1 LGVGVPPAG
10 CGELGEPGGVVFV
23 AACPSGDEGRAGEQ
37 VTLVVVAGPVRQD
50 EVLHGIDAA
59 ADAGNEVIC
68 LRPGAERSQAVEAA
82 VRLQWLGGNQPVSSE
97 QVTVESQLS
106 LRHSVDLC
114 DHSRP
119 VDLDQGTDQ
128 GAKPDQFVAGAGT

>member
-1 LGVGVPPAG
+1 
-10 CGELGEPGGVVFV
+10 VVFV

-37 VTLVVVAGPVRQD
+37 VTLVVVTGPVGQD
-50 EVLHGIDAA
+50 KVLQGIDAA
-59 ADAGNEVIC
+59 ADTGNEVIR
-68 LRPGAERSQAVEAA
+68 LRAGAERSPAVEAA
-82 VRLQWLGGNQPVSSE
+82 VRLQRCDAVPQWLGGNQPVSSE
-97 QVTVESQLS
+97 QVTVEIQLG

-128 GAKPDQFVAGAGT
+128 GAKPDQFVAGAET